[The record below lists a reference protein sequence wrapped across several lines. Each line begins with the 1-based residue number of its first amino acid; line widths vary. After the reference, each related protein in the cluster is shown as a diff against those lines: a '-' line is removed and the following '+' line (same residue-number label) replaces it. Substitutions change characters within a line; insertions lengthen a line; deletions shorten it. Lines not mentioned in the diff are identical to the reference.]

1 MKFPRFYRI
10 GLIALFTCAAPS
22 LFAETVWLSSLDLN
36 QMTTG
41 WSVAKADREIT
52 GQPIII
58 AKKQFDHGV
67 GTHAA
72 SNFRVNVGSNATRF
86 AAQVGVD
93 DSAGGQGSVEFI
105 VSGAGKILWKSGVMT
120 GGQAA
125 IPVDVD
131 LAGVKIL
138 GLRVTDG
145 GDGASNDH
153 ADWADVRIITEVGAA
168 KSLALPPHEKFSV
181 QTKNFALNFE
191 VGDDGRL
198 YQRAIGAAEANE
210 KLQRLDESY
219 PQAGDGYIW
228 ESALQVVHADGNT
241 STALIFEGIT
251 RTNDDAGR
259 ELIRIKLHD
268 PAYSVEVTLNFR
280 ARPRA

>member
-1 MKFPRFYRI
+1 LDRTEHQFFINDQHMKSLRFNCI
-10 GLIALFTCAAPS
+10 GLIALFICAVPS

-58 AKKQFDHGV
+58 AKEQFDHGV

-72 SNFRVNVGSNATRF
+72 SSFRVNVGGNATRF

-105 VSGAGKILWKSGVMT
+105 VSGDGKILWRSGVMT

-125 IPVDVD
+125 IPADVD
-131 LAGVKIL
+131 LARVKVL

-153 ADWADVRIITEVGAA
+153 ADWADAKIITKDGSA
-168 KSLALPPHEKFSV
+168 KPLVLPPYEKFSV
-181 QTKNFALNFE
+181 QTKKFALNFE

-198 YQRAIGAAEANE
+198 YQHAVSAADANK
-210 KLQRLDESY
+210 KLQRSDESY

-228 ESALQVVHADGNT
+228 EPALQVVDADGNP
-241 STALIFEGIT
+241 STALIFEGVT
-251 RTNDDAGR
+251 RTR
-259 ELIRIKLHD
+259 TM
-268 PAYSVEVTLNFR
+268 TLAAN
-280 ARPRA
+280 